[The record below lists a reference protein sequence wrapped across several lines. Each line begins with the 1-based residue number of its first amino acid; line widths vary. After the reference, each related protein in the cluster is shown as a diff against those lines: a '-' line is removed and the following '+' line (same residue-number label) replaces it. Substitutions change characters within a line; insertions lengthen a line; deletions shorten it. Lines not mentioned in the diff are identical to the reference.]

1 NRRVAIDH
9 PSRVSALGILNA
21 PHERGEKQQRLVE
34 ERARASSAEG
44 PSANIDTTLA
54 RWFTPDFRVHSSQQV
69 AALRDIVVAN
79 DPKNYAIHRQI
90 LAEGVTEL
98 IRPTPALKQP
108 SLIMTCQNDSGS
120 TPAMS
125 QAIAQEIMDSELSI
139 LPKLQH
145 LGLLEDPNAFAGPLL
160 AFLRSKLPEG

>member
-1 NRRVAIDH
+1 
-9 PSRVSALGILNA
+9 
-21 PHERGEKQQRLVE
+21 
-34 ERARASSAEG
+34 
-44 PSANIDTTLA
+44 
-54 RWFTPDFRVHSSQQV
+54 
-69 AALRDIVVAN
+69 
-79 DPKNYAIHRQI
+79 
-90 LAEGVTEL
+90 
-98 IRPTPALKQP
+98 
-108 SLIMTCQNDSGS
+108 MTCQNDSGS